1 LEMNAPRV
9 VLSSVGSDSGKTL
22 VSAAVIAILRGK
34 GHKVQPFKIG
44 PDYIDTMYHTAAA
57 GRASRNIDSWIMGEE
72 GVREAFAN
80 GMRGADMAIIEGVRG
95 LYEGASPIEDAG
107 STVHVAKIL
116 KAPVVIVLNSPSRTR
131 TAAACSLGMR
141 AMDREA
147 RIAGVI
153 LNKVSDERHEA
164 KLRQAISYY
173 TGLPVL
179 GVLFRDPS
187 LRIEKRHLGLMTAHE
202 NSEAAAVI
210 SKAAAALEKTLEAER
225 LMEIMADSPP
235 IAAPDPEEC
244 RDARVRVGVFTDRAF
259 SFHYPDNY
267 ECLERAGFEIKR
279 IDSIAE
285 GTLGDVSG
293 LLIGGGYPE
302 VFANEL
308 EANSALRQEVRKRAS
323 EGMPIVGECGGL
335 MYLCRCIRTNGS
347 CNRMAGVFDSE
358 VVMHDRPQGLSY
370 TLLGC
375 IKGNAIA
382 DAGDRLRG
390 HEFHYSSVDNL
401 RETEFAFEVL
411 RGKGISMGR
420 DGITAWN
427 TLAMYTHM
435 HYLTAPKVVDKLRR
449 SCERYRRR

>member
-1 LEMNAPRV
+1 MNAPRV

-22 VSAAVIAILRGK
+22 VAAALIAILRGR
-34 GHKVQPFKIG
+34 GYSVQPFKIG

-57 GRASRNIDSWIMGEE
+57 GRASRNIDSWIMGED
-72 GVREAFAN
+72 GVQKAFAR
-80 GMRGADMAIIEGVRG
+80 GMRGADVAIIEGVRG

-116 KAPVVIVLNSPSRTR
+116 KAPVVIVLNSQSLTR
-131 TAAACSLGMR
+131 TAAACILGLR
-141 AMDREA
+141 AMDREVK
-147 RIAGVI
+147 IAGVI

-187 LRIEKRHLGLMTAHE
+187 LKVEKRHLGLMTAHE
-202 NSEAAAVI
+202 NSEAVAVI
-210 SKAAAALEKTLEAER
+210 SRAAATLERTLEVER
-225 LMEIMADSPP
+225 LLEIMADSPP
-235 IAAPDPEEC
+235 IADPEPEEC
-244 RDARVRVGVFTDRAF
+244 ADARMSMGVFADKAF

-267 ECLERAGFEIKR
+267 ECLERAGFAIKR
-279 IDSIAE
+279 IDSITD
-285 GTLGDVSG
+285 GSLGDVSG

-302 VFANEL
+302 VFAKEL
-308 EANSALRQEVRKRAS
+308 EANHMLRGELRRQAS

-335 MYLCRCIRTNGS
+335 MYLCRSIRTGGGCS
-347 CNRMAGVFDSE
+347 RMAGVFDSE
-358 VVMHDRPQGLSY
+358 AVMHDRPQGLSY
-370 TLLGC
+370 TLLEC
-375 IKGNAIA
+375 VKGNAIA

-390 HEFHYSSVDNL
+390 HEFHYSSIDNL

-411 RGKGISMGR
+411 RGKGIGSGR
-420 DGITAWN
+420 DGIMAWN
-427 TLAMYTHM
+427 TLAMYSHM

-449 SCERYRRR
+449 ACERYRRR